1 MLNVGLRCKVMATN
15 AERTIVTTF
24 QEIAAEPTQIHY
36 KVVAEL
42 ETPGH
47 SIKILAKFIC
57 HKE

>member
-1 MLNVGLRCKVMATN
+1 MASI
-15 AERTIVTTF
+15 AKRTIVTTF
-24 QEIAAEPTQIHY
+24 QEITAEPTQIHY

-42 ETPGH
+42 ETSGH

>member
-1 MLNVGLRCKVMATN
+1 MLTVVLRCKVMASI
-15 AERTIVTTF
+15 AKRTIVTTF
-24 QEIAAEPTQIHY
+24 QEITAEPTQIHY

-42 ETPGH
+42 ETSGH

>member
-1 MLNVGLRCKVMATN
+1 MASI

-42 ETPGH
+42 ETSGLYFLVTCFHPV
-47 SIKILAKFIC
+47 K
-57 HKE
+57 